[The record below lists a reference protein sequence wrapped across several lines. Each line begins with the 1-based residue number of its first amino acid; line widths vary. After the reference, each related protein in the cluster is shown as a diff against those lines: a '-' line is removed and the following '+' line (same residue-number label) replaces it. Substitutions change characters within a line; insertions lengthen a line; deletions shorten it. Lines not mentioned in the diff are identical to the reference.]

1 MPVLLKSYEE
11 LKDRV
16 LSKTKNVKKIK
27 VTKAPDFSKVKVLTT
42 RRMYVIVVQ
51 TDKLEETLNNIKN
64 ELGVEELEVEMY
76 ELKKPLYKKD

>member
-1 MPVLLKSYEE
+1 MPVLLKGYEE